1 MSRSSR
7 EDTIFSDAAYAPLW
21 QQLEKAQGRARRNR
35 KRRLARQHAARLE
48 VISDSA
54 PPPAPDQTP
63 RHARQGSPARQRG
76 NRAEDRALAHLQ
88 ATGLVLLARN
98 LQCRAGEIDL
108 VMRDGQELVFVEVRQ
123 RSHSRHGG
131 AAASVDAG
139 KQRRLLATAAWFLP
153 QIRRAHF
160 PGREPGCRFDVLA
173 VDGHT
178 IHWLKSAFL
187 S

>member
-7 EDTIFSDAAYAPLW
+7 EDTIFSGAAYAPIW
-21 QQLEKAQGRARRNR
+21 QQIEQAQKRARRNR
-35 KRRLARQHAARLE
+35 KRRLARQHAGHGGA
-48 VISDSA
+48 VT
-54 PPPAPDQTP
+54 PPAPYAPAHPPSRPASQ
-63 RHARQGSPARQRG
+63 HGPARQLG
-76 NRAEDRALAHLQ
+76 DRAEDLALAHLQ
-88 ATGLVLLARN
+88 AAGLRLLARN

-123 RSHSRHGG
+123 RSDCRHGG

-139 KQRRLLATAAWFLP
+139 KQRRLLATAARFLP
-153 QIRRAHF
+153 QIQRVYFH
-160 PGREPGCRFDVLA
+160 GREPRCRFDVLA
-173 VDGHT
+173 IDGRT